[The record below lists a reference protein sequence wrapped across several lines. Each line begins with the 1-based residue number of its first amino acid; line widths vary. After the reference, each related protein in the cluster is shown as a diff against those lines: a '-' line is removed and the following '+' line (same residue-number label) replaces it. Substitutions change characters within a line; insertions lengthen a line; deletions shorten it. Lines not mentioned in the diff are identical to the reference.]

1 MRKDGSLRKAR
12 SAAKPL
18 CWEAPGEQAHGHG
31 RGQHRRGRAWQLGSR
46 RAAEPGA
53 VAAGRAWY
61 GACGLR
67 GLLIAGEGHGR
78 GLRPG
83 ERCGSWCCGGEEGA
97 RASGRPSAA
106 SMVHHDQTTATAR
119 LSARSVSSSRP
130 RDGPVPAARDRV
142 RARRRCSPR
151 RRARCDAIDKAPAAW
166 DGDGDLKA
174 RRCEPGPAPRP
185 ESCSATCLGQF

>member
-97 RASGRPSAA
+97 RARVAALAQPQWCIMTKQRPLPASPPAPCRRAGRGTALSLPLVTACA
-106 SMVHHDQTTATAR
+106 PGGDALLEGERDAMRLIRRRPPGTATE
-119 LSARSVSSSRP
+119 
-130 RDGPVPAARDRV
+130 
-142 RARRRCSPR
+142 
-151 RRARCDAIDKAPAAW
+151 I
-166 DGDGDLKA
+166 
-174 RRCEPGPAPRP
+174 
-185 ESCSATCLGQF
+185 